1 MLFPCY
7 AITGYLPVFCVV
19 SITIRFVRLSAYE
32 KCSGAVY
39 SDCLPEKSE
48 GFYFGSVKF
57 TQVEA

>member
-32 KCSGAVY
+32 KCRGAVY
-39 SDCLPEKSE
+39 SDYLPEKSE
-48 GFYFGSVKF
+48 GFYFRSVKF